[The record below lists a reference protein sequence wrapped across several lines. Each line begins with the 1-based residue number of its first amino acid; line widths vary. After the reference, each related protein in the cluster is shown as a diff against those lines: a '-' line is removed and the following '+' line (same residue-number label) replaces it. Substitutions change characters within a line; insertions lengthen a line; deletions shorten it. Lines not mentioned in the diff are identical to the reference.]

1 MKPKLDETKKRVKL
15 SITLSKEINEKLN
28 RDIINKSK
36 LIEKLLLD
44 YYEYKNL

>member
-44 YYEYKNL
+44 HYEYKNL

>member
-1 MKPKLDETKKRVKL
+1 MKPKLEETKKRVKL